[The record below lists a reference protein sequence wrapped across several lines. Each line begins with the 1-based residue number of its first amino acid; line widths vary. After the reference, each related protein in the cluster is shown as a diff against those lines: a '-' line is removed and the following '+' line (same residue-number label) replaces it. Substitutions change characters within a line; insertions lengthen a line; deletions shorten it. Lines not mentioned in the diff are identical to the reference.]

1 MGVQTERIQINMAP
15 PQKKKKNPQKPESQR
30 RPQHKDLAVAGD
42 TKHSS
47 KRKQI
52 QKGEAFHKV
61 TCQAKKYLSENVI
74 IDFSSIH
81 SL

>member
-1 MGVQTERIQINMAP
+1 MGMQTERIQINMAP
-15 PQKKKKNPQKPESQR
+15 PQKKKKNTQTQKPESQQ

-52 QKGEAFHKV
+52 QKGEVFHKV
-61 TCQAKKYLSENVI
+61 TCQTK
-74 IDFSSIH
+74 SIYVKM
-81 SL
+81 L